1 MKNPFQGI
9 TVLDFTHVYS
19 GPYCTMLLAD
29 LGMRVIKIERPRIG
43 DDVRSYK
50 PFRGGESAYFAYVNR
65 NKESVVLDLKSA
77 AGRRAARE
85 LMKKCDIV
93 VENFSVGTMQKMELD
108 YDSIKEERPDLIYA
122 SISGFGQTGPLAHRA
137 AYDVVAQAMSGI
149 LRVTGFP
156 DTPPVK
162 VGVSITDAN
171 AGVHCALSIM
181 AALYYRDKTGRGQ
194 YIDVSMMEAAVSV
207 LENFVVSYTVGGT
220 IPKRNGNAHNTS
232 APFDVFSTKD
242 DYVAIA
248 AATDDQF
255 ARMEKALGTHFAD
268 DERFTHNAD
277 RVAHY
282 DELRPLLEEHI
293 EQYTTDEIVACLDA
307 AKVSVAPLLNME
319 QIVHNP
325 QLRHR
330 GTFVTQH
337 HPVIGDFESPGF
349 PAKFSELKTP
359 VRKAAPL
366 LGEDTDDVL
375 SIMLGMDEA
384 ERKKAKGER

>member
-1 MKNPFQGI
+1 MDNPFAGI

-29 LGMRVIKIERPRIG
+29 LGMRVIKIERPNIG
-43 DDVRSYK
+43 DDTRTYK
-50 PFRGGESAYFAYVNR
+50 PFRSGESAYFAYVNR
-65 NKESVVLDLKSA
+65 NKESVVLDLKSET
-77 AGRRAARE
+77 GRKAARE

-93 VENFSVGTMQKMELD
+93 VENFSVGTMKKLGLD
-108 YDSIKEERPDLIYA
+108 YDSIKDERRDLIYA

-137 AYDVVAQAMSGI
+137 AYDVVSQAMSGI

-162 VGVSITDAN
+162 VGVSVTDAN
-171 AGVHCALSIM
+171 AGVHCAMAIL

-194 YIDVSMMEAAVSV
+194 YIDVSMMEAAVST
-207 LENFVVSYTVGGT
+207 LENFVVSYTVGGE
-220 IPKRNGNAHNTS
+220 IPKRNGNAHTTT

-248 AATDDQF
+248 AGTDEQF
-255 ARMEKALGTHFAD
+255 ARMEKAIGTHFAKE
-268 DERFTHNAD
+268 ERFAHNGD
-277 RVAHY
+277 RAANY
-282 DELRPLLEEHI
+282 RELRPLLE
-293 EQYTTDEIVACLDA
+293 QRLKQFTTDEIVDRLNE

-319 QIVHNP
+319 QVVHNP

-349 PAKFSELKTP
+349 PAKFSEIKTP
-359 VRKAAPL
+359 IRKAAPL
-366 LGEDTDDVL
+366 LGEDTDAVL
-375 SIMLGMDEA
+375 SIMLGMDEE
-384 ERKKAKGER
+384 ERKKATGDA